1 MDGVS
6 NGKDRGSERCTE
18 RESTLDISADVRG
31 KGDEAEF
38 IERPLGWFVT
48 CGAVTFEVGMD
59 KPDLSVGDTLEL
71 RKREPPNA

>member
-1 MDGVS
+1 MSTTYLFRV
-6 NGKDRGSERCTE
+6 DRIEARSRKVY
-18 RESTLDISADVRG
+18 VRG

-48 CGAVTFEVGMD
+48 CGGISFEVGMD